1 MLRVC
6 VCMKYILIKVVIVVK
21 LVVVLIFI
29 PQTKRLGLKASIK
42 MDSSSQS
49 VVVQE
54 VWFWL
59 QARQTYNHTPHHFC
73 LVPLNETLQE
83 MTVHTHFAFK
93 SGHDFILTTLLE
105 GISLQRR
112 FVINCCLA
120 SARRKSV
127 YTLIHYTQ
135 NCKNFSA
142 KIVMKIV
149 ALI

>member
-54 VWFWL
+54 VWF
-59 QARQTYNHTPHHFC
+59 
-73 LVPLNETLQE
+73 
-83 MTVHTHFAFK
+83 
-93 SGHDFILTTLLE
+93 
-105 GISLQRR
+105 
-112 FVINCCLA
+112 
-120 SARRKSV
+120 
-127 YTLIHYTQ
+127 
-135 NCKNFSA
+135 
-142 KIVMKIV
+142 
-149 ALI
+149 